1 VSTARPSVVQSSHKV
16 WIELEG
22 GGFNQRSSVRA
33 SGKGVEVLETVY
45 VSGKR
50 LRFLIRA
57 GDEDKIT
64 QLAKKSAAGLPETG
78 QESTGTLTVEF
89 SITGAGRPS
98 EPFLIEIL
106 PCPVAGMAVIPAGPF
121 LFGSDTGSSPER
133 PEREIV
139 LPAFACALTEV
150 SNADYLEFLNYIQ
163 QTGDHSRCHP
173 DEGPLHTHVPDRW
186 DDTGLRAPAAPV
198 TGVDWFD
205 AFAYAAWKGWRLPT
219 EEEWEKAARGVG
231 GDPYPWGTQENPLL
245 AVSAESR
252 MGLQPVRSKP
262 EGRSPFGMFG
272 AAGNVWE
279 WTASDGPAPDQVV
292 IRGGS
297 YRSTLRGCRTFV
309 RNWINRDARRD
320 DVGFRCV
327 ADLGA

>member
-78 QESTGTLTVEF
+78 QESTGTLIVEF

-186 DDTGLRAPAAPV
+186 DDPGLRAPAAPV

-205 AFAYAAWKGWRLPT
+205 AFAYAAWKGWRLGGFRGKQDGT
-219 EEEWEKAARGVG
+219 AACQIQTRGPQPFRDVRRCRQRLGMDRERRTGSRSG
-231 GDPYPWGTQENPLL
+231 GDPRRLIPLHTARLQDIRTQLD
-245 AVSAESR
+245 
-252 MGLQPVRSKP
+252 QP
-262 EGRSPFGMFG
+262 
-272 AAGNVWE
+272 
-279 WTASDGPAPDQVV
+279 
-292 IRGGS
+292 
-297 YRSTLRGCRTFV
+297 
-309 RNWINRDARRD
+309 
-320 DVGFRCV
+320 
-327 ADLGA
+327 